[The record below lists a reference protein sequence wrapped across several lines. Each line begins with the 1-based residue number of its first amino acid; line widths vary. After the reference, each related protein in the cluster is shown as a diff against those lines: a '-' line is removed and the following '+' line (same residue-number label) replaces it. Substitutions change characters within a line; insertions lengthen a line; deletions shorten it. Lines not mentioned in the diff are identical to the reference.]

1 MVTGSGG
8 QDVATAPKAAG
19 LVALIRS
26 VSDCGVSGTMTET
39 PVATG
44 SAAQRWWRTS
54 TSHAAWTSCRHRRS
68 SAGG

>member
-39 PVATG
+39 PVAIG
-44 SAAQRWWRTS
+44 SAAQR
-54 TSHAAWTSCRHRRS
+54 
-68 SAGG
+68 